1 MRAKLSRPTRWLLEA
16 FLIVGIV
23 ITVQAWRTRDA
34 ASGPV
39 PPFEAMLAN
48 GQPISPA
55 RWLERHEG
63 SATAFYFWAEWC
75 PICRAME
82 ANIDAAG
89 ERWPILTVAMQS
101 GDARQVSDHLSRRG
115 LRWDAAIDAE
125 GSIARRFGL
134 QAVPAL
140 VVVDGRGEIRF
151 VELGYTSEMGLR
163 LRLWWAQ
170 NTGN

>member
-1 MRAKLSRPTRWLLEA
+1 
-16 FLIVGIV
+16 
-23 ITVQAWRTRDA
+23 
-34 ASGPV
+34 
-39 PPFEAMLAN
+39 MLAN

-101 GDARQVSDHLSRRG
+101 GDARQVSDHLPARPSVGRCNRCRG
-115 LRWDAAIDAE
+115 P
-125 GSIARRFGL
+125 IARRFGL